1 MIIEL
6 IIILILFFFYCLGR
20 ILIRIDIHSV
30 RRIHIRIDHLTF
42 IILLKLLLFLLL

>member
-6 IIILILFFFYCLGR
+6 IIILILVCLHCLGR
-20 ILIRIDIHSV
+20 ILNRIDIHSI
-30 RRIHIRIDHLTF
+30 RRIHISIDRLTF

>member
-6 IIILILFFFYCLGR
+6 IIILILVCLHCLGR
-20 ILIRIDIHSV
+20 ILNRIDIHSI